1 MTARPKNLSDSA
13 ELDDFVQSSPI
24 CIVYFSAPGCGVCE
38 VLKPKLMHML
48 EAEFPLIARA
58 EVDCAES
65 RALAA
70 AQSVFSIPSVI
81 VFTQGRESL
90 RMSRSFGLAELAEQ
104 LTRPYSVL
112 YG

>member
-1 MTARPKNLSDSA
+1 MTKLPKSLCVSA
-13 ELDDFVQSSPI
+13 DLEDFVKSSPI

-38 VLKPKLMHML
+38 VLRPKLMQML
-48 EAEFPLIARA
+48 ETEFPLIARA
-58 EVDCAES
+58 QVDCAES
-65 RALAA
+65 RTLAA
-70 AQSVFSIPSVI
+70 AQSVFSIPGVI

-90 RMSRSFGLAELAEQ
+90 RMMRSFGLADLAEQ

>member
-1 MTARPKNLSDSA
+1 MTPLPKDLFDNDAL
-13 ELDDFVQSSPI
+13 EGFIQSSPI

-38 VLKPKLMHML
+38 VLKPKLMRML
-48 EAEFPLIARA
+48 AAEFPLIARA
-58 EVDCAES
+58 QVDCAEA

-90 RMSRSFGLAELAEQ
+90 RMTRSFGLADLADQ
-104 LTRPYSVL
+104 LRRPYSVL